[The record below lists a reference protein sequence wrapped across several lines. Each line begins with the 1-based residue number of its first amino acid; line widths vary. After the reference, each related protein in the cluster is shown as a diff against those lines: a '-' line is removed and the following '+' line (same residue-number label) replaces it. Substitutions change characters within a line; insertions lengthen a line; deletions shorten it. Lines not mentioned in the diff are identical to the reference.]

1 MNPQITLPRQHGSQP
16 KFGGVP
22 SRSRSEGLRMPRFF
36 KRLFKFPQMDFE
48 MAIWEMTSL
57 TIAPK
62 KVFRSIYYHVGD
74 SVRLQKSRTDKV
86 VETKNTWHRPDP
98 SFTYLL
104 SFFLL
109 LTSLAWGLA
118 YADGVGRTF
127 RIMAVFIFGH
137 FLAVSLLMATAAYF
151 LVGRLLGPGVPGLP
165 GRRRGLFVPPGEA
178 EQLEFGY
185 CFDVR
190 QIEGKVYDVSI
201 RAFFPVWVFL
211 YVIQFVLMPVIAR
224 DAWVSV
230 FFGNSLYLLALGYYI
245 VITFLGYNALPFLHH
260 TELLL
265 SPMFVFVVLWI
276 VTLVADYD
284 LPKHMAPVLWAGA
297 RLRHPV

>member
-1 MNPQITLPRQHGSQP
+1 MNPHISLPRPTGGPSN
-16 KFGGVP
+16 FGGTTP
-22 SRSRSEGLRMPRFF
+22 SNRSEGLRMPRFF

-57 TIAPK
+57 IIAPK
-62 KVFRSIYYHVGD
+62 KVFRSIYYHK
-74 SVRLQKSRTDKV
+74 Q
-86 VETKNTWHRPDP
+86 TKNTWHRPDP

-118 YADGVGRTF
+118 YADGFGRTL
-127 RIMAVFIFGH
+127 RITLVFIFVH
-137 FLAVSLLMATAAYF
+137 FLSMSLLVATAAYF

-165 GRRRGLFVPPGEA
+165 GRRRQQGLFTQPGEE

-185 CFDVR
+185 CFDVA
-190 QIEGKVYDVSI
+190 I
-201 RAFFPVWVFL
+201 RAFVPIWVFL
-211 YVIQFVLMPVIAR
+211 YVIQFLLMPLIASNF
-224 DAWVSV
+224 WVSLLV
-230 FFGNSLYLLALGYYI
+230 GNSLYLLAFGYYF

-265 SPMFVFVVLWI
+265 GPIAILTILWFVSLFGLN
-276 VTLVADYD
+276 
-284 LPKHMAPVLWAGA
+284 LPKHFAPVLWAGA
-297 RLRHPV
+297 ALRKGV